1 MHRTIATNI
10 ADNGQTIMGKYVK
23 FTSKSSDLMPEGAL
37 THLP

>member
-23 FTSKSSDLMPEGAL
+23 FTPKI
-37 THLP
+37 